1 MFFTGSEKDLGNN
14 QILLT
19 SAGPNFAASFVG
31 TTKDYTDTNSA
42 MPPHIRFNNSIRA
55 NMQKA
60 NAFADNLSVRF
71 NDNVGETP
79 SGGLDLNGY
88 DQQLGPLQIL
98 VNNNRDYVFALMD
111 IFWTRVSTPR
121 SICRATSTATASSS

>member
-1 MFFTGSEKDLGNN
+1 MRLTRKDFL
-14 QILLT
+14 
-19 SAGPNFAASFVG
+19 AGLASVG
-31 TTKDYTDTNSA
+31 GLAGCRTA
-42 MPPHIRFNNSIRA
+42 
-55 NMQKA
+55 
-60 NAFADNLSVRF
+60 
-71 NDNVGETP
+71 ETP
-79 SGGLDLNGY
+79 SVQEDGALGAWRCETGGLDLNGY